1 MKKCRLRLTADLLF
15 ELYGASIVSLT
26 DSLDDMVEHARACFR
41 FTRDTAAIPLA
52 IESKV
57 TVSASGEKEIAS
69 VFWNVVNGHGEGAEA
84 VSIQLI
90 IDVTYLLNG
99 EETETMAD
107 YLMAFIDQA
116 EASGSFTLRTKANL
130 RAKDV
135 EVLTLETPDSHDLV
149 LARAIVEG
157 SRVSHADG
165 EVQRLAG
172 QIKAS
177 GQGL

>member
-1 MKKCRLRLTADLLF
+1 MKKCRLQLTADLLF

-26 DSLDDMVEHARACFR
+26 DNLDDIVEQAKACFH
-41 FTRDTAAIPLA
+41 FTRDTAATVLD
-52 IESKV
+52 IETKV
-57 TVSASGEKEIAS
+57 TVSASGQKQIAS
-69 VFWNVVNGHGEGAEA
+69 VFWNAGTGLGEGAEA
-84 VSIQLI
+84 ASLQLI

-107 YLMAFIDQA
+107 YLTAFIDQA
-116 EASGSFTLRTKANL
+116 EASGAFTLRTTANL

-157 SRVSHADG
+157 SQVPHADG
-165 EVQRLAG
+165 EVQRLAS
-172 QIKAS
+172 QLKAS
-177 GQGL
+177 GPSL